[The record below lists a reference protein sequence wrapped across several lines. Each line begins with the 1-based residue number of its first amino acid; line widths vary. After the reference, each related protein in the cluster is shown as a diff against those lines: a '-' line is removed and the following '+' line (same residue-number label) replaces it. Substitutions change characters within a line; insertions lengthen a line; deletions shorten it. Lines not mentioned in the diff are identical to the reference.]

1 MDIYE
6 VTVGQIQE
14 VCAREVDTLM
24 RGTGSWMV
32 SQQILTHEQTADD
45 FYEFTTQRRWIK
57 DHNLV
62 TNINLSFQYEALPK
76 IDKSGHIVTD

>member
-24 RGTGSWMV
+24 RGLDREWSV
-32 SQQILTHEQTADD
+32 SKFSPTDKQLMI
-45 FYEFTTQRRWIK
+45 FTSSRLKEGGLKTTI
-57 DHNLV
+57 
-62 TNINLSFQYEALPK
+62 
-76 IDKSGHIVTD
+76 

>member
-24 RGTGSWMV
+24 RVLDREWSV
-32 SQQILTHEQTADD
+32 SKFSPTDKQLMI
-45 FYEFTTQRRWIK
+45 FTSSRLKEGGLKTTI
-57 DHNLV
+57 
-62 TNINLSFQYEALPK
+62 
-76 IDKSGHIVTD
+76 